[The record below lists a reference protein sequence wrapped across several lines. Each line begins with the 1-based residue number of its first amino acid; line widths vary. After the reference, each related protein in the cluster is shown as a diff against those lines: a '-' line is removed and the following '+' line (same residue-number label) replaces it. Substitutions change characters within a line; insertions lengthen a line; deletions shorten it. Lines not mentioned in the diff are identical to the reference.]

1 MDSDMVSIDRVFS
14 SFLFVCFYN
23 DTLLLSLS
31 EKENFQNKISKVGQ
45 FQMITKSKQYNG
57 KQAMDREQVPST

>member
-45 FQMITKSKQYNG
+45 FQITKSKQYNG

>member
-23 DTLLLSLS
+23 DKLLLSLS